1 MNAAKMIRQRSERY
15 WDLMKKWEDLD
26 VPEEEAQQAWIE
38 AKEIARKNMM
48 SRLSRRVRSAKID
61 WVMV

>member
-1 MNAAKMIRQRSERY
+1 MNAAKMVRERSEKY